1 VRRRSWAWRAA
12 AVASGCTLA
21 LGVAG
26 CGSDSDSGG
35 DTNTGGGEGA
45 EVELTLAYV
54 TTQQHPYGL
63 AVDYF
68 IDEVNTASN
77 GRIKI
82 TGLPSYPN
90 PEPQLLS
97 DVRAGSVEMG
107 TISTAIWD
115 SAGINSFQALQAP
128 FLVSNYGLEGQILD
142 GDIGT
147 AMADDAST
155 KAGDIVV
162 LSVHEGGLR
171 KPLGA
176 KKKFTNPASFK
187 GAKIRAPGS
196 KVLAEGLQALGAE
209 ADPLPLPEVY
219 QAMKNG
225 TVDGMEANLG
235 LIATNKYYEV
245 AKYVTGNVNFWPFP
259 TALTINKNTFDAL
272 SADDQKIL
280 TDAAAKVPAKSL
292 EIVSAPSELP
302 QSLVDCGIEF
312 VTATDADRAAL
323 AKAADVAVNALS
335 KADAT
340 TADFIKQ
347 IQDLKA
353 SAAPPA
359 APAALPTKK
368 SSPDAKCAL
377 GG

>member
-1 VRRRSWAWRAA
+1 MRRRSWAWRTA
-12 AVASGCTLA
+12 AVISGCALV

-26 CGSDSDSGG
+26 CGDDG
-35 DTNTGGGEGA
+35 DDAGATTGGGDGAA

-54 TTQQHPYGL
+54 TTQQHPYGQ
-63 AVDYF
+63 AVDFF
-68 IDEVNTASN
+68 INEVNTAS
-77 GRIKI
+77 GGCIKI

-128 FLVSNYGLEGQILD
+128 FLVSNYGLEGQILN
-142 GDIGT
+142 GEIGT
-147 AMADDAST
+147 AMAEDAAS
-155 KAGDIVV
+155 KAGDIF
-162 LSVHEGGLR
+162 LLTVHEGGLR

-219 QAMKNG
+219 QALKNG

-245 AKYVTGNVNFWPFP
+245 AKYVTANVNFWPFP

-272 SADDQKIL
+272 SAEDQKIL

-292 EIVSAPSELP
+292 EIVSAPSQLP
-302 QSLVDCGIEF
+302 QALVDCGIEF

-323 AKAADVAVNALS
+323 QKSADAAVAALS
-335 KADAT
+335 SADAT

-359 APAALPTKK
+359 APPPFPTEK
-368 SSPDAKCAL
+368 SAPDAKCTL

>member
-1 VRRRSWAWRAA
+1 MRRRSWAWRAA
-12 AVASGCTLA
+12 AVVSGCALA
-21 LGVAG
+21 LGVAA
-26 CGSDSDSGG
+26 CGDDDDSTGDATNGG
-35 DTNTGGGEGA
+35 DAGA

-97 DVRAGSVEMG
+97 DVRAGSVEMA

-128 FLVSNYGLEGQILD
+128 FLVSNYGLEGEILN
-142 GDIGT
+142 GEIGA
-147 AMADDAST
+147 AMAEDASS

-171 KPLGA
+171 KPVGA

-219 QAMKNG
+219 QALKNG
-225 TVDGMEANLG
+225 TVDGIEANLG

-259 TALTINKNTFDAL
+259 TALTINKTTLESL
-272 SADDQKIL
+272 SEEDQKIL

-302 QSLVDCGIEF
+302 QALVDCGIEF

-323 AKAADVAVNALS
+323 AKAAETAVTALS
-335 KADAT
+335 NADST
-340 TADFIKQ
+340 TADFLKQ

-359 APAALPTKK
+359 APPPFPTEK
-368 SSPDAKCAL
+368 SAPDAKCTL